1 MKILSSILLV
11 AAAAN
16 AGTALAPRGK
26 TRRTVLFAVSLAT
39 LLALLLPILS
49 ALGEAPALPE
59 SLFANQAETESVDS
73 TDCVAR
79 AAERALS
86 TEIARRFGIAPRA
99 VSIRLPDGESD
110 PGAIR
115 VALASGDA
123 GTKGKIAVWLA
134 GESSAAVTVV
144 CEGDTE

>member
-26 TRRTVLFAVSLAT
+26 TRRTVLFAVSLAA

-49 ALGEAPALPE
+49 ALGETPALPE
-59 SLFANQAETESVDS
+59 FFAYETEGAA
-73 TDCVAR
+73 TDPTDPVTR
-79 AAERALS
+79 EAERALS
-86 TEIARRFGIAPRA
+86 GEIARRFGVTPRA
-99 VSIRLPDGESD
+99 VVIRLPDGATD

-115 VALASGDA
+115 VTLDKSDA
-123 GTKGKIAVWLA
+123 GVKGKIAVWL
-134 GESSAAVTVV
+134 ESESAAAVAVE
-144 CEGDTE
+144 CEEDAG